1 MYTEKELWE
10 KLLKANSQE
19 EVKALLGEAITDEQ
33 AAQMWRDVQTVRGAL
48 DEIEDDELKDVNGG
62 YVFHHVDN
70 DRGIDEYQVID
81 DTTGEVLAGHERRLD
96 AMIDSRQRG
105 FSVQPLVWAALQN
118 LRREYKEACEREAEE
133 RRENIQRSRSIF
145 LP

>member
-1 MYTEKELWE
+1 MNTEKEMWE

-81 DTTGEVLAGHERRLD
+81 DTTGSVLAKHERRLD
-96 AMIDSRQRG
+96 AMIDSEQRG
-105 FSVQPLVWAALQN
+105 FSAKPLVWVALQN

-133 RRENIQRSRSIF
+133 KANADGRGPGII

>member
-1 MYTEKELWE
+1 MNTEKEMWE
-10 KLLKANSQE
+10 KRLKANSQE
-19 EVKALLGEAITDEQ
+19 DVKALLGESITDEQ

-96 AMIDSRQRG
+96 AMVDSRQRG
-105 FSVQPLVWAALQN
+105 FSNNSLVWSALQR
-118 LRREYKEACEREAEE
+118 LRREYKAACERDAEQRE
-133 RRENIQRSRSIF
+133 RRRQSII

>member
-10 KLLKANSQE
+10 KLLNANSQE

-33 AAQMWRDVQTVRGAL
+33 AAQTWREVQVVRGGL
-48 DEIEDDELKDVNGG
+48 DEIEDNELKDVNGG

-70 DRGIDEYQVID
+70 DRGVDEYQVID
-81 DTTGEVLAGHERRLD
+81 DTTGEVLAKHERSLD

-105 FSVQPLVWAALQN
+105 FSNNSLVWSALQR
-118 LRREYKEACEREAEE
+118 LRREYKAACEREAEE
-133 RRENIQRSRSIF
+133 RERRRQSII

>member
-118 LRREYKEACEREAEE
+118 LRREYKEACEREAAQKEIE
-133 RRENIQRSRSIF
+133 DKWRQSII

>member
-1 MYTEKELWE
+1 MNTEKEMWE

-96 AMIDSRQRG
+96 AMVDSRQRG
-105 FSVQPLVWAALQN
+105 FSNNSLTWVALQR
-118 LRREYKEACEREAEE
+118 LRSEYKAACEREAEE
-133 RRENIQRSRSIF
+133 REKRRQSII